1 MASLGLDPAQMVG
14 LVSDVAAKGF
24 RFGVLISAALF
35 GFRHGIDWDHIA
47 AITDIT
53 SSQEERRQALV
64 FGTLYALGHALVV
77 FMLGLIAIVVGK
89 ELPQGVDEAMTR
101 VVGATLLLLGIYV
114 FVSLIRHGRDFRLRS
129 RWMLI
134 FGGVRR
140 GARWIRGRRASREAA
155 RLEPVEAAHLAS
167 EHEDALAPVLVRAD
181 GNAATEDAPLWH
193 HGHHGRRGHHH
204 HSKPEPDDTFMNY
217 GRLTSFTVGMIH
229 GIGAETPTQVL
240 VFLAVAGAGGVLSGI
255 LVLLVFIA
263 GLLTSNS
270 LITLGSALG
279 FLKASKNFAI
289 YASVAI
295 LTGVFSLVI
304 GTIFVSGK
312 TTILPA
318 IFGG

>member
-1 MASLGLDPAQMVG
+1 MIAVLA
-14 LVSDVAAKGF
+14 DVAEKGF

-77 FMLGLIAIVVGK
+77 FMLGMIAIVVGK
-89 ELPQGVDEAMTR
+89 KLPEGVDVVMTR
-101 VVGATLLLLGIYV
+101 VVGVTLLLLGVYV

-134 FGGVRR
+134 FTGVRK
-140 GARWIRGRRASREAA
+140 GVRWIRARRTSGGQRGAGSLQTAGHEGPDD
-155 RLEPVEAAHLAS
+155 RLS
-167 EHEDALAPVLVRAD
+167 PVLVGAHEGVD
-181 GNAATEDAPLWH
+181 AEDAPMWH

-204 HSKPEPDDTFMNY
+204 HSRPEPDETFMNY
-217 GRLTSFTVGMIH
+217 GKVTSFSVGMIH

-240 VFLAVAGAGGVLSGI
+240 VFLAVAGAGGVFSGI
-255 LVLLVFIA
+255 LVLVVFIS

-270 LITLGSALG
+270 LITLGSAFG

-289 YASVAI
+289 YASVAV

-304 GTIFVSGK
+304 GTIFVLGK
-312 TTILPA
+312 TTVLPA